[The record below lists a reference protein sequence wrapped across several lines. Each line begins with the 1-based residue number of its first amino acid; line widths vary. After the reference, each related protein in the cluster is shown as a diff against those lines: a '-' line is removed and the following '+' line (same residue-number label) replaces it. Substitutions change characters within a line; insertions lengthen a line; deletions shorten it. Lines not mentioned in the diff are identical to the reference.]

1 MTWGFSIYKE
11 KVSQSC
17 KERKKKKEAFSQR
30 EKQIDQAKIP
40 NFE

>member
-17 KERKKKKEAFSQR
+17 KERKKKEAFSQR